1 MATNPL
7 HTASVR
13 DVEDHE
19 HFSLGFTKVE
29 EEEPKP
35 PTDNSFLVTVF
46 LILNTMIGSGILNQP
61 QVFMASGIFGALI
74 IFALG
79 SFFTW
84 LGLVVLVDA
93 GTSVKICHY
102 SELAKFAMGRRGEWW
117 ADFFI
122 VLYSFGGLMS
132 YIDIVGGTSSDLF
145 QGWGC
150 TANFCQVLST
160 TSFFIFIFDLPLCLV
175 RFYGHYGLI
184 SVISMASI
192 FSVLC
197 LVIIGGPVVS
207 QYKGPITLANPL
219 GTMAK
224 MGSVLFAIG
233 CAPATFH
240 AYNGMKDTSPA
251 NWNSVSTHAVVIGA
265 LSCCVMGIAGYLV
278 FGSATHGEIIS
289 NFPPIVA
296 GPFKILLVAHLIL
309 YIPIDFVIMRFSFIR
324 LLGHTQGELPFIQ
337 HAIVTVLM
345 LAAPLILVL
354 IMRASGFSEGAAF
367 GFILDF
373 TGGVAASFT
382 CYIFPAV
389 IYLKVVPSLTAKY
402 YWPAWAMLLFGIF
415 AAITVPIMNILI
427 MNGNVT
433 YSSGGTY

>member
-1 MATNPL
+1 MTSLNPI
-7 HTASVR
+7 HAASVR
-13 DVEDHE
+13 DVEESDNA
-19 HFSLGFTKVE
+19 SLGLVKGE

-35 PTDNSFLVTVF
+35 PTDNSFAVTVF

-74 IFALG
+74 IFVLG
-79 SFFTW
+79 STFTW

-93 GTSVKICHY
+93 GAAVKIYHY
-102 SELAKFAMGRRGEWW
+102 SELAKFVMGRTGEWW

-145 QGWGC
+145 QSWGC
-150 TANFCQVLST
+150 NANFCQVLST

-175 RFYGHYGLI
+175 RFYGHYGVI
-184 SVISMASI
+184 SVISMISI

-197 LVIIGGPVVS
+197 LVVIGGPVVS
-207 QYKGPITLANPL
+207 QYSGPITLANPL

-224 MGSVLFAIG
+224 MGSVLFALG

-240 AYNGMKDTSPA
+240 AYNGMKETSPT
-251 NWNSVSTHAVVIGA
+251 NWTRVSTHAVVIGA
-265 LSCCVMGIAGYLV
+265 LLCCVMGIAGYLV

-289 NFPPIVA
+289 NFPPIVS
-296 GPFKILLVAHLIL
+296 GPFKVLLVVHLIL

-324 LLGHTQGELPFIQ
+324 LLGHTHGELPFFQ
-337 HAIVTVLM
+337 HAVVTILM

-354 IMRASGFSEGAAF
+354 IMRASGFTEGAAF

-382 CYIFPAV
+382 CFIFPAV
-389 IYLKVVPSLTAKY
+389 IYLKSVPFATAKY
-402 YWPAWAMLLFGIF
+402 YWMSCAMFLFGIF
-415 AAITVPIMNILI
+415 AVITVPIMNILI
-427 MNGNVT
+427 LNGNVGN
-433 YSSGGTY
+433 SSGQ